1 MGREKSAD
9 EYSGNKYMAEGTF
22 DMYLPLYETAAS
34 FLPVPDKCNTI
45 VDLGSGVGHFAR
57 VLFNRGYVGYIGIDF
72 APVMIEKARKQLPEA
87 TFILDNLRSER
98 VHKLIQS
105 YDTFIL
111 LETLE
116 HIEKDLSVVESIPS
130 NSLVILSAPDYD
142 DPGHVRCFR
151 DEQQVINRYEMNLK
165 FLNSRTVCTSMG
177 RIFIFR
183 SEKI

>member
-9 EYSGNKYMAEGTF
+9 EYSGSKYMAEGTF
-22 DMYLPLYETAAS
+22 DMYLPLYETAAGY
-34 FLPVPDKCNTI
+34 LPAPAECNTI

-57 VLFNRGYVGYIGIDF
+57 VLFDRGYIRYIGIDF

-87 TFILDNLRSER
+87 TFILGDLRSEK
-98 VHKLIQS
+98 VHKLVQN
-105 YDTFIL
+105 YDTFVI

-116 HIEKDLSVVESIPS
+116 HIERDLSIVESLPN

-142 DPGHVRCFR
+142 DPGHVRYFR
-151 DEQQVINRYEMNLK
+151 DEQQIINRYRMSLK

-183 SEKI
+183 SKKI